1 MSFSPPAQIAA
12 SSVDPRA
19 NGSPVR
25 AHDSGSDSDDVEDDG
40 DIPLRTTIT
49 PPLGVE
55 EEKRKRAA
63 AAAPAVPPAPG
74 PNVSPVRAHDSCSDS
89 DDVEDDGDIPLKTT
103 ITPPLEMEEKKRKRA
118 AAAAPTVPPWR
129 SGGAAAVVEML
140 RQGSPSVRGKKARVS
155 SSLQHAGGLGIGD
168 AASALKLTAP
178 TKLVEEVDCPE
189 LGCPELGMGWRCI
202 LKKRTGEKHVDKY
215 YIGPDGTQYNSR
227 VKASQRASEDVATW
241 VQCDKCDKWRSMPT
255 GWKCPAVSSSRTL
268 SFECKQHPN
277 RELASCEAPEEEFEG
292 AWSYGADELDKR
304 AASARAQAE
313 AEGLVLK
320 PSPGA
325 AAGASST
332 STSSRFLHVQLVRS
346 KSGEPFRAKVPLGAS
361 LPAQTLGHFPS
372 ADEAALAVAR
382 FQQLLDPTGVHA
394 AKLVGTTIEVYWPMD
409 ALWYSAVVE
418 RVLSDGA
425 VDVSYVSDGMSEAL
439 YLCSECW
446 HRSCDAREDTKQRG
460 GASGSG
466 MGATKQPR
474 CGVCVGC
481 NATNCGKCKNCL
493 DMPELGGTGNLRQA
507 CIERCMERRC
517 VEISRTKAAKVV
529 IDQLKTA
536 ADVHAQALLEG
547 LELLRDNKPNS
558 SSGYLNVSR
567 HGKTSF
573 KATVNMPMEEK
584 SSEGKVV
591 GKVKTLVR
599 SELGSFRMAEQAAL
613 LAARWRAARLEVVRI
628 AAAAALQTVEE
639 RELLQAAWEEA
650 RAAEA
655 RAAEARAAK
664 AKARAEA
671 EAKAKAKAEE
681 AKAAE
686 ARAAEARA
694 AKAAKAKAKADSSER
709 SDKLLATLIEY
720 LENCGGSAEMIA
732 GWYIKTEL
740 RKEGATGRTCDSYFI
755 TPQVS
760 GSAAPS
766 CAQPSRAQPC
776 RPKSS
781 LTRRPTLP
789 PPAQGKRFRSRA
801 EVARYFNLEAAPGST
816 LPPPMRRHVPPLGIE
831 KTDVH
836 KPTSSNEDLARSVGF
851 SAAAV
856 QPVHPVQGPVQGQ
869 EGSGA
874 AQPVQGL
881 SARGAVMGAHLFGP
895 MPRASAVSISDPPQP
910 SQADPMVS
918 AFDGREDMARIRE
931 VLTRMGLAIYAD
943 QFEDQGY
950 DDFEYLIKM
959 SEQGQLARV
968 ADDVNMKPG
977 HKAKFVQRGFH
988 AQC

>member
-1 MSFSPPAQIAA
+1 
-12 SSVDPRA
+12 
-19 NGSPVR
+19 
-25 AHDSGSDSDDVEDDG
+25 
-40 DIPLRTTIT
+40 
-49 PPLGVE
+49 
-55 EEKRKRAA
+55 
-63 AAAPAVPPAPG
+63 
-74 PNVSPVRAHDSCSDS
+74 
-89 DDVEDDGDIPLKTT
+89 
-103 ITPPLEMEEKKRKRA
+103 
-118 AAAAPTVPPWR
+118 
-129 SGGAAAVVEML
+129 
-140 RQGSPSVRGKKARVS
+140 
-155 SSLQHAGGLGIGD
+155 
-168 AASALKLTAP
+168 
-178 TKLVEEVDCPE
+178 
-189 LGCPELGMGWRCI
+189 
-202 LKKRTGEKHVDKY
+202 
-215 YIGPDGTQYNSR
+215 
-227 VKASQRASEDVATW
+227 
-241 VQCDKCDKWRSMPT
+241 
-255 GWKCPAVSSSRTL
+255 
-268 SFECKQHPN
+268 
-277 RELASCEAPEEEFEG
+277 
-292 AWSYGADELDKR
+292 
-304 AASARAQAE
+304 
-313 AEGLVLK
+313 
-320 PSPGA
+320 
-325 AAGASST
+325 
-332 STSSRFLHVQLVRS
+332 
-346 KSGEPFRAKVPLGAS
+346 
-361 LPAQTLGHFPS
+361 
-372 ADEAALAVAR
+372 
-382 FQQLLDPTGVHA
+382 
-394 AKLVGTTIEVYWPMD
+394 
-409 ALWYSAVVE
+409 
-418 RVLSDGA
+418 
-425 VDVSYVSDGMSEAL
+425 
-439 YLCSECW
+439 
-446 HRSCDAREDTKQRG
+446 
-460 GASGSG
+460 
-466 MGATKQPR
+466 
-474 CGVCVGC
+474 
-481 NATNCGKCKNCL
+481 
-493 DMPELGGTGNLRQA
+493 
-507 CIERCMERRC
+507 
-517 VEISRTKAAKVV
+517 
-529 IDQLKTA
+529 
-536 ADVHAQALLEG
+536 
-547 LELLRDNKPNS
+547 
-558 SSGYLNVSR
+558 
-567 HGKTSF
+567 
-573 KATVNMPMEEK
+573 
-584 SSEGKVV
+584 
-591 GKVKTLVR
+591 
-599 SELGSFRMAEQAAL
+599 MAEQAAL